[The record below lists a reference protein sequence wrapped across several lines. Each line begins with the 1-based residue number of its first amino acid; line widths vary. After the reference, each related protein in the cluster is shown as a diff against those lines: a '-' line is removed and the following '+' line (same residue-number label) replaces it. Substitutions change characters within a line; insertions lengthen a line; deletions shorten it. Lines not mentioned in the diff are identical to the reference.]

1 MLINGVALEL
11 PINEFRVHSQMRH
24 VRGIDASEKVAKE
37 GT

>member
-11 PINEFRVHSQMRH
+11 PISDFRVHSQTH
-24 VRGIDASEKVAKE
+24 DVRGIDASEKVVKE